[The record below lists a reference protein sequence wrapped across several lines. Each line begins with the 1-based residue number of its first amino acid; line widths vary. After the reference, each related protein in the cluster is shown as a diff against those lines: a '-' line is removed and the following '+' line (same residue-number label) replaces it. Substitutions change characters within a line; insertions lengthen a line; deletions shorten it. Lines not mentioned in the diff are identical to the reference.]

1 MNVSVTEESNDH
13 DTATMKEELD
23 GVSCS
28 LNLKVVLV
36 LTYKTLYLKLIR
48 TNTRKIS
55 TLAVTVK
62 SQLDDQA
69 IYVTRLST

>member
-13 DTATMKEELD
+13 DTATTKEELD